1 MAEKTNTQ
9 IICGVELAP
18 IEQYGEEEKR
28 WYIKDFAER
37 KRIGIYS
44 AYTLQSWKSILSNIQ
59 AYKEKKKAV

>member
-18 IEQYGEEEKR
+18 MEQYGEEEER

-44 AYTLQSWKSILSNIQ
+44 AYTLQSWKSILANIQ
-59 AYKEKKKAV
+59 EHKNRRAV